1 MAPVNDERRVLELK
15 VSAPLPDMAKVP
27 APLRTVVAWVVEA
40 LLPSL
45 NVTPPEPEA
54 KVMLSA
60 FTVPLTVMVPAARPV
75 APLPKL
81 RARPSWW

>member
-1 MAPVNDERRVLELK
+1 
-15 VSAPLPDMAKVP
+15 
-27 APLRTVVAWVVEA
+27 VVAWVVEA